1 METAR
6 VIYYC
11 ILKCQNK
18 TCVTS
23 YLKGPLYFSLQ
34 DTKPL
39 EMEKG
44 VDFER
49 RMTFVE
55 SMLDLNENYRHFDFL
70 EHPAVIER
78 LKVRDEEVE
87 EEGEEGH
94 DEL

>member
-1 METAR
+1 METIR
-6 VIYYC
+6 NIYYC
-11 ILKCQNK
+11 ILKCQHQ

-23 YLKGPLYFSLQ
+23 FLNDPLYLSLQ

-70 EHPAVIER
+70 EHPAVVER

-87 EEGEEGH
+87 DEGH